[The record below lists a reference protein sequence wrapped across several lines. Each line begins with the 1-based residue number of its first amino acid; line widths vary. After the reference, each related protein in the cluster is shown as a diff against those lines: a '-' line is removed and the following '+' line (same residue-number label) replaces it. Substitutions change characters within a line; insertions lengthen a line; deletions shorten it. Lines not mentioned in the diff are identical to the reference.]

1 MSTSNSQLDQML
13 AMLTNEP
20 AALKVAS
27 APEVSPSTTPAPAAA
42 PAPAPAVQAAAVKIA
57 NAEEAQMLATAAE
70 FGRAFAKAASEQFA
84 ADGVFTK
91 VAGAD
96 SAVLADVFKAG
107 MIKGAEDT
115 VARFRRGYAD
125 YLKSDH
131 ENATVAHLTGQAHG
145 AFLRKHASEVVAKQ
159 EALKNGQIKQAD
171 AGVALPATLPFAQRP
186 RDPRA
191 DASTEVAQD
200 GDRRRSAAHSLAR
213 GGALGIVL
221 GAGGFHAYR
230 SGDAVARA
238 MRGAPGAAPGHIP
251 VVAPPAAAAVAPAA
265 APVPPFVPHDQPK
278 IEMGGVPHDQ
288 PTIEMGGP
296 SEATLHEDHLAQ
308 LSRAPAPIESLPP
321 SGGFEDFEA
330 GMSRAPG
337 DLTDYGAGNAGTLA
351 AAREALGRHAAYPQ
365 AHPFHALW
373 NDASTSASDAAHG
386 ARTAVSGAGRVV
398 ADTPLG
404 TAGRAIS
411 DIHESATPTVRGI
424 ADAAQTWLSHAG
436 AGAREAASRA
446 GQAISDAAAHA
457 NLPDWA
463 N

>member
-1 MSTSNSQLDQML
+1 MPTSNSQLDQML

-27 APEVSPSTTPAPAAA
+27 APEVSTSTAPAPAPAAA
-42 PAPAPAVQAAAVKIA
+42 PASAPAVQAAAVKIA

-96 SAVLADVFKAG
+96 SAVLAEVFKAG

-115 VARFRRGYAD
+115 VAGFRRGYAD

-171 AGVALPATLPFAQRP
+171 AEVALPATLPFAQRP

-191 DASTEVAQD
+191 DASTKVAQD
-200 GDRRRSAAHSLAR
+200 DGKRRSVALPLAA
-213 GGALGIVL
+213 GGVL
-221 GAGGFHAYR
+221 GAGLGGTLGVGTGLRMSDLALH
-230 SGDAVARA
+230 A
-238 MRGAPGAAPGHIP
+238 MRNAPGAAPGHIP
-251 VVAPPAAAAVAPAA
+251 VVAPPAAAAAAPGAA
-265 APVPPFVPHDQPK
+265 AVPPF
-278 IEMGGVPHDQ
+278 VPHDQ

-296 SEATLHEDHLAQ
+296 SAATLHEDHLAQ
-308 LSRAPAPIESLPP
+308 LSRAPAPLESLPP
-321 SGGFEDFEA
+321 SGGFEDFET

-337 DLTDYGAGNAGTLA
+337 DLTDYGAGNADTLA
-351 AAREALGRHAAYPQ
+351 AAREALGRHAGYAQ

-373 NDASTSASDAAHG
+373 NGASTSASDAAHG
-386 ARTAVSGAGRVV
+386 ARTAVSGAVDAAGRAV
-398 ADTPLG
+398 ADSPLG

-424 ADAAQTWLSHAG
+424 ADAVRPWLSRAG
-436 AGAREAASRA
+436 AGASEAASRA